1 MILEFPASGTMRK
14 KYLKAKKKKKR
25 MGEGLKKKKVFFPII
40 VE

>member
-1 MILEFPASGTMRK
+1 MILKFPASENMKK
-14 KYLKAKKKKKR
+14 KYLKDKKKKKR